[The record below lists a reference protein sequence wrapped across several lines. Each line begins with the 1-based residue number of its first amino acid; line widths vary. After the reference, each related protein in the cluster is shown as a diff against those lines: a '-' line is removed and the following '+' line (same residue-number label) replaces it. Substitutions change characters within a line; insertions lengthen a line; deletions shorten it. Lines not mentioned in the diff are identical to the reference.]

1 MRLVD
6 RNSLGATLD
15 AVSEAFF
22 CGHELSLAQR
32 KQAAKWIA
40 SRQGLP
46 GSYANMFAPTARDF
60 QTGHRVFTGE
70 KVTSRAATAHI
81 LGEEACRALV
91 LLRAP
96 LAAARVAERRAADGM
111 QARLGRSN
119 SGVYCCGN
127 CSVSLWRNLSAGGL
141 PNAKRRLTAAVKALK
156 RHRLHDGKWRR
167 FPFFY
172 TLLALE
178 EIASP
183 AALAELRYALPACER
198 YLEHAASSSPF
209 VNRRRILARRI
220 LEKCRQ

>member
-1 MRLVD
+1 MRFVD
-6 RNSLGATLD
+6 RHSLGATLD
-15 AVSEAFF
+15 TVNEAFF
-22 CGHELSLAQR
+22 RGYELSLTERNQV
-32 KQAAKWIA
+32 AKWIT

-60 QTGHRVFTGE
+60 QTGYRVFTGE

-81 LGEEACRALV
+81 LGEEACRALT
-91 LLRAP
+91 LLHAP
-96 LAAARVAERRAADGM
+96 LAEARIAKRRAADGM

-119 SGVYCCGN
+119 SGIYCCGI

-141 PNAKRRLTAAVKALK
+141 PNAKRRLTGAVKTLK
-156 RHRLHDGKWRR
+156 RHRLRDGKWRR

-178 EIASP
+178 ELELP

-198 YLEHAASSSPF
+198 YLKRAPHTPF
-209 VNRRRILARRI
+209 ANRRRILVRRI
-220 LEKCRQ
+220 LEKCG